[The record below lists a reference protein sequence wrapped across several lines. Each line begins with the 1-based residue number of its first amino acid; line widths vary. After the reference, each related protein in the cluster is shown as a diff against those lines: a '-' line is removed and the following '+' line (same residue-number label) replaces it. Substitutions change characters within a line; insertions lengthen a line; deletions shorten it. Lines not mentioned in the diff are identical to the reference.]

1 MSVSR
6 AGDGGSAAEMDQL
19 PVRKSSTVEFP
30 VMQSVKLLKGWQP
43 RYFVLENGILSYYD
57 SQDDVGKGS
66 KGSIKMAVCEIK
78 VHATDPTRME
88 LVIPGEQY
96 FYLKAGGAAERQK
109 WLVALG
115 SSKAC
120 LGDSR
125 SQKERDLDLNSE
137 SLGRKLSELRL
148 YCDVLTQQVLAV
160 QEATHP
166 QDNGSPLDVQKMNEA
181 SSLLRATCSQF
192 ISTLEECMKFATTQL
207 APELYHP
214 LVVPQPDF
222 VGTKLPHTHRVR
234 RSMSHTGIV
243 SPDRALEAARAPPV
257 PPKGTVT
264 VLRNLEEMVVFRSQQ
279 CGQQSSQS
287 GSPTGTIAE
296 EAAGHLTMW
305 NNGREMHSAV
315 MLGHGYATYQGT
327 QRQISS
333 LPPEFSKRLIQW
345 TGEAEKGGQVW
356 LGKGQLCPTL
366 SKWDMIA
373 SSFPKRKIT
382 SGQRKTLLRILLAV
396 ISDRNLELPQ
406 LLWTI

>member
-1 MSVSR
+1 MEG
-6 AGDGGSAAEMDQL
+6 A
-19 PVRKSSTVEFP
+19 
-30 VMQSVKLLKGWQP
+30 LLKWTNYLSGWQP

-125 SQKERDLDLNSE
+125 SQKERDLDLSSE

-148 YCDVLTQQVLAV
+148 YCDVLTQQVMAV

-166 QDNGSPLDVQKMNEA
+166 QDNGSPLDIQKMNEA

-192 ISTLEECMKFATTQL
+192 ISTLEECMKFANTQL

-214 LVVPQPDF
+214 LVVPQPSDF
-222 VGTKLPHTHRVR
+222 VGTKLPHSHRVR
-234 RSMSHTGIV
+234 RSMSHTGVV
-243 SPDRALEAARAPPV
+243 SSERALEAARIPPV

-264 VLRNLEEMVVFRSQQ
+264 VLRNLEEMVMCRSQQ
-279 CGQQSSQS
+279 WGQQSSQS
-287 GSPTGTIAE
+287 GSPADTIAE
-296 EAAGHLTMW
+296 EAADNQLPVQACPVVSA
-305 NNGREMHSAV
+305 GRD
-315 MLGHGYATYQGT
+315 Q
-327 QRQISS
+327 Q
-333 LPPEFSKRLIQW
+333 P
-345 TGEAEKGGQVW
+345 
-356 LGKGQLCPTL
+356 
-366 SKWDMIA
+366 
-373 SSFPKRKIT
+373 
-382 SGQRKTLLRILLAV
+382 
-396 ISDRNLELPQ
+396 
-406 LLWTI
+406 

>member
-1 MSVSR
+1 MEG
-6 AGDGGSAAEMDQL
+6 A
-19 PVRKSSTVEFP
+19 
-30 VMQSVKLLKGWQP
+30 LLKWTNYLSGWQP

-78 VHATDPTRME
+78 VHTTDPTRME

-125 SQKERDLDLNSE
+125 SQKEKDLDLSHE

-166 QDNGSPLDVQKMNEA
+166 QDNGSPLDIQMNEA

-192 ISTLEECMKFATTQL
+192 ICTLEECMKFANTRL

-214 LVVPQPDF
+214 SVPQPSDF
-222 VGTKLPHTHRVR
+222 VGTKLPHSHRVR
-234 RSMSHTGIV
+234 RSMSHTGVV
-243 SPDRALEAARAPPV
+243 SSDRAPEPARIPPR
-257 PPKGTVT
+257 GTVT
-264 VLRNLEEMVVFRSQQ
+264 VLRNLEEMVMLRSQQ
-279 CGQQSSQS
+279 WGQQNCWSE
-287 GSPTGTIAE
+287 SPTGTIVE
-296 EAAGHLTMW
+296 EAADAPSPTQDSQADSA
-305 NNGREMHSAV
+305 GR
-315 MLGHGYATYQGT
+315 
-327 QRQISS
+327 
-333 LPPEFSKRLIQW
+333 
-345 TGEAEKGGQVW
+345 
-356 LGKGQLCPTL
+356 
-366 SKWDMIA
+366 
-373 SSFPKRKIT
+373 
-382 SGQRKTLLRILLAV
+382 
-396 ISDRNLELPQ
+396 DRRV
-406 LLWTI
+406 

>member
-1 MSVSR
+1 MEG
-6 AGDGGSAAEMDQL
+6 A
-19 PVRKSSTVEFP
+19 
-30 VMQSVKLLKGWQP
+30 LLKWTNYLSGWQP

-125 SQKERDLDLNSE
+125 TQKERDLGLSNE

-160 QEATHP
+160 QDATHL
-166 QDNGSPLDVQKMNEA
+166 QDNGSPLDIQKMNEA

-192 ISTLEECMKFATTQL
+192 ISTLEECMKFANTRL
-207 APELYHP
+207 APELYHTP
-214 LVVPQPDF
+214 AVPQPSDF
-222 VGTKLPHTHRVR
+222 VGTKLPHSHRVR

-243 SPDRALEAARAPPV
+243 SSERVLEPSRVPSAL
-257 PPKGTVT
+257 PKGTVT

-279 CGQQSSQS
+279 WGQQGAQAENS
-287 GSPTGTIAE
+287 TDVITE
-296 EAAGHLTMW
+296 EAVDTSLSVPNSSADPAG
-305 NNGREMHSAV
+305 SD
-315 MLGHGYATYQGT
+315 
-327 QRQISS
+327 QR
-333 LPPEFSKRLIQW
+333 L
-345 TGEAEKGGQVW
+345 
-356 LGKGQLCPTL
+356 
-366 SKWDMIA
+366 
-373 SSFPKRKIT
+373 
-382 SGQRKTLLRILLAV
+382 
-396 ISDRNLELPQ
+396 
-406 LLWTI
+406 

>member
-1 MSVSR
+1 MEG
-6 AGDGGSAAEMDQL
+6 A
-19 PVRKSSTVEFP
+19 
-30 VMQSVKLLKGWQP
+30 LLKWTNYLSGWQP

-78 VHATDPTRME
+78 VHTTDPTRME

-125 SQKERDLDLNSE
+125 SQKEKDLDLSHE

-166 QDNGSPLDVQKMNEA
+166 QDNGSPLDIQMNEA

-192 ISTLEECMKFATTQL
+192 ISTLEECMKFANTRL

-214 LVVPQPDF
+214 SVPQPSDF
-222 VGTKLPHTHRVR
+222 VGTKLPHSHRVR
-234 RSMSHTGIV
+234 RSMSHTGVV
-243 SPDRALEAARAPPV
+243 STDRALKSVRIPPR
-257 PPKGTVT
+257 GTVT
-264 VLRNLEEMVVFRSQQ
+264 VLRNLEEMVMLRSQQ
-279 CGQQSSQS
+279 WGQQNCRSE
-287 GSPTGTIAE
+287 SPTGTVVE
-296 EAAGHLTMW
+296 EAADAPSPAQDSPVD
-305 NNGREMHSAV
+305 SA
-315 MLGHGYATYQGT
+315 GKD
-327 QRQISS
+327 QR
-333 LPPEFSKRLIQW
+333 L
-345 TGEAEKGGQVW
+345 
-356 LGKGQLCPTL
+356 
-366 SKWDMIA
+366 
-373 SSFPKRKIT
+373 
-382 SGQRKTLLRILLAV
+382 
-396 ISDRNLELPQ
+396 
-406 LLWTI
+406 

>member
-1 MSVSR
+1 MEG
-6 AGDGGSAAEMDQL
+6 A
-19 PVRKSSTVEFP
+19 
-30 VMQSVKLLKGWQP
+30 LLKWTNYISGWQP

-78 VHATDPTRME
+78 VHATDSTRME

-125 SQKERDLDLNSE
+125 SQKEKDLDISNE

-160 QEATHP
+160 QDATQP
-166 QDNGSPLDVQKMNEA
+166 QENGSPLDIQKMNEA

-192 ISTLEECMKFATTQL
+192 ISTLEECMKFANTRL

-214 LVVPQPDF
+214 STVPEPSDF
-222 VGTKLPHTHRVR
+222 VGTKLPHSHRVR

-243 SPDRALEAARAPPV
+243 SSDRVLEPARIPPV
-257 PPKGTVT
+257 PPKGTET
-264 VLRNLEEMVVFRSQQ
+264 VLRNLEEMVVFCSQQ
-279 CGQQSSQS
+279 WGQQSSQS
-287 GSPTGTIAE
+287 GNNCMRLTREGKDDKPLLVQDFPVDL
-296 EAAGHLTMW
+296 AGG
-305 NNGREMHSAV
+305 NQPA
-315 MLGHGYATYQGT
+315 
-327 QRQISS
+327 
-333 LPPEFSKRLIQW
+333 
-345 TGEAEKGGQVW
+345 
-356 LGKGQLCPTL
+356 
-366 SKWDMIA
+366 
-373 SSFPKRKIT
+373 
-382 SGQRKTLLRILLAV
+382 
-396 ISDRNLELPQ
+396 
-406 LLWTI
+406 

>member
-1 MSVSR
+1 MEG
-6 AGDGGSAAEMDQL
+6 A
-19 PVRKSSTVEFP
+19 
-30 VMQSVKLLKGWQP
+30 LLKWTNYLSGWQP

-125 SQKERDLDLNSE
+125 TQKEKDLDLSNE

-160 QEATHP
+160 QDATHP
-166 QDNGSPLDVQKMNEA
+166 QDNGSPLDIQKMNEA
-181 SSLLRATCSQF
+181 SSLLQATCSQF
-192 ISTLEECMKFATTQL
+192 ISTLEECMKFANTRL

-214 LVVPQPDF
+214 STVPQPSDF
-222 VGTKLPHTHRVR
+222 VGTKLPHSHRVK

-243 SPDRALEAARAPPV
+243 SSDRALEPARIPPAL
-257 PPKGTVT
+257 PRGTVT
-264 VLRNLEEMVVFRSQQ
+264 VLRNLEEMVMLRSQQ
-279 CGQQSSQS
+279 WGQQGAQS
-287 GSPTGTIAE
+287 ESPTGTITE
-296 EAAGHLTMW
+296 EAIDTELSAQDPPVDSAG
-305 NNGREMHSAV
+305 
-315 MLGHGYATYQGT
+315 
-327 QRQISS
+327 
-333 LPPEFSKRLIQW
+333 
-345 TGEAEKGGQVW
+345 
-356 LGKGQLCPTL
+356 
-366 SKWDMIA
+366 
-373 SSFPKRKIT
+373 
-382 SGQRKTLLRILLAV
+382 
-396 ISDRNLELPQ
+396 SDRRL
-406 LLWTI
+406 

>member
-1 MSVSR
+1 MEG
-6 AGDGGSAAEMDQL
+6 A
-19 PVRKSSTVEFP
+19 
-30 VMQSVKLLKGWQP
+30 LLKWTNYLSGWQP

-125 SQKERDLDLNSE
+125 TQKEKDLDLSNE

-160 QEATHP
+160 QDATHP
-166 QDNGSPLDVQKMNEA
+166 QDNGSPLDIQMNEA
-181 SSLLRATCSQF
+181 SSLLQATCSQF
-192 ISTLEECMKFATTQL
+192 ISTLEECMKFANTRL

-214 LVVPQPDF
+214 STVPQPSDF
-222 VGTKLPHTHRVR
+222 VGTKLPHSHRVK

-243 SPDRALEAARAPPV
+243 SSDRALEPARIPPAL
-257 PPKGTVT
+257 PRGTVT
-264 VLRNLEEMVVFRSQQ
+264 VLRNLEEMVMLRSQQ
-279 CGQQSSQS
+279 WGQQGAQS
-287 GSPTGTIAE
+287 ESPTGTITE
-296 EAAGHLTMW
+296 EAIDTELSAQDPPVDSAG
-305 NNGREMHSAV
+305 
-315 MLGHGYATYQGT
+315 
-327 QRQISS
+327 
-333 LPPEFSKRLIQW
+333 
-345 TGEAEKGGQVW
+345 
-356 LGKGQLCPTL
+356 
-366 SKWDMIA
+366 
-373 SSFPKRKIT
+373 
-382 SGQRKTLLRILLAV
+382 
-396 ISDRNLELPQ
+396 SDRRL
-406 LLWTI
+406 